1 MKAAAL
7 PNVPAGRLV
16 TEAGANPAVLPA
28 AEADHYPALIFIVAM
43 TPDMDAKII
52 MPFVKNTH
60 IILIVAK
67 PFRCMS
73 LSVVLQIFKFVFRK
87 VRGYLP
93 DFIVRNRSK
102 FYQERE
108 IIFMRNMLND
118 NRRKRI

>member
-1 MKAAAL
+1 M
-7 PNVPAGRLV
+7 
-16 TEAGANPAVLPA
+16 NPAVLPA
-28 AEADHYPALIFIVAM
+28 AEADREAPFFIVAM

-52 MPFVKNTH
+52 MLFVKNTH
-60 IILIVAK
+60 LILIVAK

-73 LSVVLQIFKFVFRK
+73 LSVVLQILIFVFMK

-102 FYQERE
+102 FYQERK
-108 IIFMRNMLND
+108 IIFMRNTLND